1 MDIHNK
7 TILRFNRS
15 TRMAHT
21 PTSKPELGS
30 IVRKQFCIALHA
42 SRCLNKHLT
51 GAPSSYTPLLVLGP
65 APHDPR
71 VHKPTIHKTRM
82 TRVVNGV
89 RHTTLRKPATT
100 VPTLCSGQPPCCPDA
115 ASISGVHDKSSN
127 SVNTPHT
134 DTVKTTPTPPR
145 PGTRPRSPTQ
155 LTGPV
160 LAAHCDTSAQHN
172 KLSDTHRPGARHCRP
187 LAHRLKMSRQP
198 LAQSLTMTTT

>member
-1 MDIHNK
+1 MWLMVCVIQP
-7 TILRFNRS
+7 S
-15 TRMAHT
+15 VT
-21 PTSKPELGS
+21 PCLGV
-30 IVRKQFCIALHA
+30 IVNTLPSLSLTMKLYPNLVRLA
-42 SRCLNKHLT
+42 SSPSRNCLT
-51 GAPSSYTPLLVLGP
+51 VP
-65 APHDPR
+65 
-71 VHKPTIHKTRM
+71 
-82 TRVVNGV
+82 
-89 RHTTLRKPATT
+89 KPATT

-134 DTVKTTPTPPR
+134 DTVKTTPTLPR

-187 LAHRLKMSRQP
+187 LAQCLKMSRQP

>member
-7 TILRFNRS
+7 TILRFNWS
-15 TRMAHT
+15 TR
-21 PTSKPELGS
+21 
-30 IVRKQFCIALHA
+30 I
-42 SRCLNKHLT
+42 
-51 GAPSSYTPLLVLGP
+51 LGP

-115 ASISGVHDKSSN
+115 VSISGVHDKSSN
-127 SVNTPHT
+127 SVHTPHT
-134 DTVKTTPTPPR
+134 DTVKTTPTPPL
-145 PGTRPRSPTQ
+145 PGTRPRSPMQ
-155 LTGPV
+155 LCGPV

-172 KLSDTHRPGARHCRP
+172 KLSDTHRPGALHCRP
-187 LAHRLKMSRQP
+187 LAQRLKMSRQ
-198 LAQSLTMTTT
+198 LRV

>member
-1 MDIHNK
+1 MEIHNK

-21 PTSKPELGS
+21 HTSKPELGS
-30 IVRKQFCIALHA
+30 IVRKQFCIALHT
-42 SRCLNKHLT
+42 LVVLT
-51 GAPSSYTPLLVLGP
+51 TPLLVLGP

-71 VHKPTIHKTRM
+71 MHKPTIHKPRM

-145 PGTRPRSPTQ
+145 PGTRPRSPMQ
-155 LTGPV
+155 LCGPV

-172 KLSDTHRPGARHCRP
+172 KLSDTHRPGALHCRP
-187 LAHRLKMSRQP
+187 LAQRLKMSRQ
-198 LAQSLTMTTT
+198 LRV